1 MEKLLSKKE
10 PEKNLLFHIRKTGG
24 RNKQGRITIR
34 HRGGGSRT
42 MYRMVD
48 FGQEHLGVS
57 GKVSAI
63 EYDPNRNAFLALVE
77 YQDGKK
83 GYILA
88 VEGMKQGSDVA
99 CNDRTELI
107 PGSRMRL
114 KYMPVG
120 TQVHNIELVA
130 GLGGKVVRGAGT
142 AATVVAHEGGFAHVS
157 LPSSEIRKISDECFA
172 SLGMVSNPG
181 HMYEVVGKAGS
192 SRLKGWRPTVRGTAM
207 NTRDHPHGAG
217 EGKTGRGMPYP
228 KTPWGKHAL
237 GVKTRKKRWTD
248 KLILQRRKKKK
259 K

>member
-1 MEKLLSKKE
+1 M
-10 PEKNLLFHIRKTGG
+10 FHIRKTGG

-130 GLGGKVVRGAGT
+130 GLGGKVVRGA
-142 AATVVAHEGGFAHVS
+142 
-157 LPSSEIRKISDECFA
+157 
-172 SLGMVSNPG
+172 
-181 HMYEVVGKAGS
+181 
-192 SRLKGWRPTVRGTAM
+192 
-207 NTRDHPHGAG
+207 
-217 EGKTGRGMPYP
+217 
-228 KTPWGKHAL
+228 
-237 GVKTRKKRWTD
+237 
-248 KLILQRRKKKK
+248 
-259 K
+259 